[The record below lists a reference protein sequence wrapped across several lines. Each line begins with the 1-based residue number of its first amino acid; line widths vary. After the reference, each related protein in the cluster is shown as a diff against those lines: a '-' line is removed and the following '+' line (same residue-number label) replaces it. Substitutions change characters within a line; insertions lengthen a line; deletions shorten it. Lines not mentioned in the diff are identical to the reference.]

1 MSTSLQLTSNSP
13 EYEIVLSINLQIPI
27 SIKPEVTML
36 PPIYSHDNNQTILS
50 ENSNNLVQYIQL
62 QPANL
67 RNLPENFS
75 VREIL
80 AEIVVP
86 NFETQNIQSQNITLQ
101 IGNSKNQESIR
112 DNEKQHQLLKRK
124 TIIGRV
130 VDTFN
135 DGLAFAVNVTG
146 SVAFLGKLANYSWE

>member
-1 MSTSLQLTSNSP
+1 
-13 EYEIVLSINLQIPI
+13 
-27 SIKPEVTML
+27 ML
-36 PPIYSHDNNQTILS
+36 PPVYSYDNNQNVLS
-50 ENSNNLVQYIQL
+50 ENSNNLAQYIQL

-80 AEIVVP
+80 AKIVVP

-101 IGNSKNQESIR
+101 IDNFKNQESIW
-112 DNEKQHQLLKRK
+112 DNDKQHQLLKRK

-135 DGLAFAVNVTG
+135 DGLAFAINVTG
-146 SVAFLGKLANYSWE
+146 SVTFLGKLANYS